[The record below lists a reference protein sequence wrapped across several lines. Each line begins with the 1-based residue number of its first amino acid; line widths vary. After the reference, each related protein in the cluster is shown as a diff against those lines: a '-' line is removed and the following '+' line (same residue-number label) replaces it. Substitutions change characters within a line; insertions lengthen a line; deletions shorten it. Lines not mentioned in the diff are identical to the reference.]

1 MAYDIS
7 NRLKLTPN
15 TLPYPFN
22 EEAIYG
28 VYSKYEKIL
37 MGEVLVGYV
46 MRQYMADAQPMHVMI
61 PIAGWTEIYSF
72 CEVSCNLV

>member
-1 MAYDIS
+1 
-7 NRLKLTPN
+7 
-15 TLPYPFN
+15 
-22 EEAIYG
+22 
-28 VYSKYEKIL
+28 

-72 CEVSCNLV
+72 CEVSCNLVFFAKICHGTIS